1 MQINVSDNF
10 TGSNPLGTI
19 PGMAAIRPRLLQ
31 YSYQVPL
38 LVLPCYDHCDVRKYH
53 PFYSQ

>member
-1 MQINVSDNF
+1 MFLIISLVV
-10 TGSNPLGTI
+10 THLGTI